1 MYQLPEQLVAFNK
14 ANLEAAVRMAGIAL
28 EGAERLLD
36 VQLKAAKAAF
46 AESVQQAKAF
56 SEVKDVNEFMQL
68 KNMNQ
73 ASLEKATSYAKSVYD
88 VAAATQS
95 EIGKL
100 VEEQVGEFN
109 KHVVT
114 ALDRMVKTAPAGSE
128 VAVAAVKTAISA
140 VNSAYDNLAK
150 ASKQFA
156 EMSHANVE
164 AMAAGQT
171 QKKKAA

>member
-1 MYQLPEQLVAFNK
+1 
-14 ANLEAAVRMAGIAL
+14 
-28 EGAERLLD
+28 
-36 VQLKAAKAAF
+36 
-46 AESVQQAKAF
+46 
-56 SEVKDVNEFMQL
+56 
-68 KNMNQ
+68 
-73 ASLEKATSYAKSVYD
+73 

-95 EIGKL
+95 EIGKM

-114 ALDRMVKTAPAGSE
+114 AVDRMVKTAPAGSE

-156 EMSHANVE
+156 EMTQANVE
-164 AMAAGQT
+164 AMAAGQAAP
-171 QKKKAA
+171 KKKAA